1 MLRQLRTLLLSPSLK
16 EQNDG
21 IDVCLNCYLG
31 FCTGS
36 NNHNRLH
43 FDKTGHSLFLRI
55 HRRRLPVDPQPVTKL
70 GINVPGGY
78 QDVDPPRET
87 SSSLYCI
94 QCNAIY
100 PCPDSV
106 HVIRLFDV
114 VGSPCESHSPQHFRR
129 KKDGNAVVGRDIETM
144 PPLSRL
150 PSSRSLSPRNLYKY
164 SLILKHS
171 HTL

>member
-114 VGSPCESHSPQHFRR
+114 VGSPRESHSPRISGE
-129 KKDGNAVVGRDIETM
+129 KKTEMQSWEETLK
-144 PPLSRL
+144 PCPHCLAYRL
-150 PSSRSLSPRNLYKY
+150 PDPVPA
-164 SLILKHS
+164 
-171 HTL
+171 